1 MKYVSQCTQQL
12 SPRCTTTS
20 ECLCVPAPPSKT
32 IRVSGVEQTN
42 KWASRPS
49 CRAVDKVCVVTV
61 VSPSQRSIFPL
72 SAPSAWEIRC
82 DQRRRR
88 ERQRAAVS
96 SQPKQGPRRGPP
108 PSILRLPCASC
119 RSGGTNRSPR
129 GRPLSLRV
137 ASQRHGGRG
146 KGDDNPASVCV

>member
-1 MKYVSQCTQQL
+1 MKYVSQCTRQL
-12 SPRCTTTS
+12 SPGCMTTS

-32 IRVSGVEQTN
+32 IRVVEQTN

-49 CRAVDKVCVVTV
+49 RRAVDKVCVVTV
-61 VSPSQRSIFPL
+61 VSPSQRSISPSPL
-72 SAPSAWEIRC
+72 
-82 DQRRRR
+82 RRPGRLGATR
-88 ERQRAAVS
+88 DGAVRGRG

-129 GRPLSLRV
+129 GRPLWLRV

-146 KGDDNPASVCV
+146 KGDDNPANVCV